1 MEKQRKAK
9 NTVPVED
16 TRKSKVLRR
25 TNSFTP
31 SLLLQLDKKYDKEI
45 TLDIVP
51 KMQMLVEITRRISS
65 VSVMYWSEFSPASD
79 DRFLLSEKFVMQN
92 ANKYFALGSTKTTI
106 RQSNKLEDDNKQFNN
121 SNITLSG

>member
-1 MEKQRKAK
+1 M
-9 NTVPVED
+9 
-16 TRKSKVLRR
+16 LRR

-51 KMQMLVEITRRISS
+51 MMQMLVEITRRRSS

-79 DRFLLSEKFVMQN
+79 ERFLLSEKFVMSN
-92 ANKYFALGSTKTTI
+92 ANKYFALGSTKTSI
-106 RQSNKLEDDNKQFNN
+106 RQSNILEDDNKQFNN